1 MAFEFWRS
9 VTHGGT
15 IAARDILVIA
25 VLRGGS
31 SILSRLASLGELAYL
46 FEILLGAATA
56 MLGAIGL
63 LRCSRRSA
71 LYSGAALIDEKCHSL
86 SNERLARVVEPS
98 EPDAEVTIRLED
110 GHLWLLRRH
119 RCIVTVHTPL
129 GGVKN
134 TGREVWDARSEKS
147 HR

>member
-1 MAFEFWRS
+1 MAFEFLRY
-9 VTHGGT
+9 VTHGDT
-15 IAARDILVIA
+15 TATRDILAMV
-25 VLRGGS
+25 VLQGGS
-31 SILSRLASLGELAYL
+31 SWLISLGQLVYL
-46 FEILLGAATA
+46 FEILLGVATA
-56 MLGAIGL
+56 VLGAIGIL
-63 LRCSRRSA
+63 YCFGKNA
-71 LYSGAALIDEKCHSL
+71 LCPGTADIDQQRNSL
-86 SNERLARVVEPS
+86 SNERQARVEEPS

>member
-1 MAFEFWRS
+1 MAFEFLRC
-9 VTHGGT
+9 VTHGET
-15 IAARDILVIA
+15 TATRDILAMV
-25 VLRGGS
+25 VLQGGS
-31 SILSRLASLGELAYL
+31 SWLICLGPLVYL
-46 FEILLGAATA
+46 FEILLGVGTA
-56 MLGAIGL
+56 VLGSIGV
-63 LRCSRRSA
+63 LRCFGKNAVCPGSA
-71 LYSGAALIDEKCHSL
+71 HIDEQCNSL
-86 SNERLARVVEPS
+86 SNERQVPVEEPS

-134 TGREVWDARSEKS
+134 TGREVWYARSEKS

>member
-1 MAFEFWRS
+1 MAIEFLRCI
-9 VTHGGT
+9 THSET
-15 IAARDILVIA
+15 TVIRDILAMV
-25 VLRGGS
+25 VLQGGS
-31 SILSRLASLGELAYL
+31 SWLISLGQLVYL
-46 FEILLGAATA
+46 FEILLGVATA
-56 MLGAIGL
+56 VLGAIGIL
-63 LRCSRRSA
+63 YCFGKNA
-71 LYSGAALIDEKCHSL
+71 LCPGTADIDERRNSL
-86 SNERLARVVEPS
+86 SNERQARVEEPS